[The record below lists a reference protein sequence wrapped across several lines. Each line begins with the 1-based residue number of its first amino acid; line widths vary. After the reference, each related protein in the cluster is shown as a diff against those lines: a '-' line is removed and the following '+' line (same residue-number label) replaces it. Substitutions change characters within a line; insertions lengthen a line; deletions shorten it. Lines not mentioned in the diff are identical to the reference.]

1 MSITTDT
8 NSSVLNASDMNS
20 AVFIFYPSTPA
31 IIAAAA
37 SAAKNTVQIAMRFL
51 EILIFLIFYKCEKY
65 EIHLQIMRM
74 QVLLKVV
81 TMDYIKQENQ

>member
-1 MSITTDT
+1 MITEI
-8 NSSVLNASDMNS
+8 VA
-20 AVFIFYPSTPA
+20 A
-31 IIAAAA
+31 IAI
-37 SAAKNTVQIAMRFL
+37 SAKNTPHAIFL
-51 EILIFLIFYKCEKY
+51 LFEMLIFLIFYKCEKY

>member
-1 MSITTDT
+1 MITEI
-8 NSSVLNASDMNS
+8 V
-20 AVFIFYPSTPA
+20 
-31 IIAAAA
+31 AAAA
-37 SAAKNTVQIAMRFL
+37 SAAKNTAHAILRFL
-51 EILIFLIFYKCEKY
+51 DILIFLIFYKCEKY

>member
-1 MSITTDT
+1 MITEI
-8 NSSVLNASDMNS
+8 V
-20 AVFIFYPSTPA
+20 
-31 IIAAAA
+31 AAAA
-37 SAAKNTVQIAMRFL
+37 SAAKNTAHAILRFL

>member
-1 MSITTDT
+1 MITEI
-8 NSSVLNASDMNS
+8 VA
-20 AVFIFYPSTPA
+20 A
-31 IIAAAA
+31 IAI
-37 SAAKNTVQIAMRFL
+37 SAKNTPHAIFLLL

-65 EIHLQIMRM
+65 EIHLQRMRM

>member
-1 MSITTDT
+1 ME
-8 NSSVLNASDMNS
+8 N
-20 AVFIFYPSTPA
+20 FYNKLDLIIYPKIAA
-31 IIAAAA
+31 IVAAAA
-37 SAAKNTVQIAMRFL
+37 SSTKNTAHAILRFL

-65 EIHLQIMRM
+65 EIHLQIMHM